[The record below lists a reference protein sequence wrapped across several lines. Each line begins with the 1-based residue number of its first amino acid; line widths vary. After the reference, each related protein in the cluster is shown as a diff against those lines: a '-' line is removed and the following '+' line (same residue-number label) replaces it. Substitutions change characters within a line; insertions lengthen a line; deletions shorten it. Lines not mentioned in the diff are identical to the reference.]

1 MISYQSPGVYIEEV
15 AAGPQPITAA
25 PTSVVAI
32 VGATQRGP
40 VQEPTRITGWSEF
53 QAVFGARPVPGGYT
67 AQAVYGFFENGGPA
81 AYVVRADDSVRAT
94 WEVLRA
100 DNATAGFGVEA
111 TSPGSW
117 ANELGVAVTLD
128 TTAGSG
134 VLYAGRVKLA
144 ADDSLAAGQH
154 QKTLTVSSVVGV
166 AAGDPVLVVTS
177 TGTPRAATVESVDAT
192 GSRLTLGVPAGTE
205 LVLPAKATWVVAA
218 VPSTGTALRLATG
231 SGFQRGDVVTA
242 VTPSMGRASAVVE
255 GLAAAAPGL
264 MLTLAAKV
272 NQVLPGGEFAVRVV
286 RLTAD
291 LPAPT
296 SPDAKVV
303 PLSAL
308 SWKDAPTPEAAD
320 LQTGHQAVTAG
331 GLTGVWEKARTRLE
345 FPADVPAGPVEVDVQ
360 LAARR
365 FRETVTLDHPS
376 RASLAER
383 YSFVPDGTV
392 VKLSGAG
399 GDTLSL
405 TRDSAKDD
413 GWAAAASDPADTVWT
428 QVDIAKPADATKG
441 IVVRCVRPPEPGSDF
456 VELEPDKRYA
466 VARADHKGGD
476 VYVVSVEGTA
486 PVAVGDTGRYPL
498 FAFQTTTLNPLR
510 FALRVTERGAEV
522 ESYTQLAMHPDHP
535 RHYRRDGIVNG
546 VSPRITVGPPAGGA
560 LAPDTLPRFVRP
572 KVSGSDRPV
581 TTAGL
586 KTGFDQLERVTE
598 PAMVIC
604 PDLLTFADP
613 LLQADV
619 VGAMTRHCEEFR
631 RIAIVDAP
639 AYGDDRQLA
648 EWRGTVVNSVQAATY
663 APHVRMVNLETDAA
677 ERIVTVPPSGFV
689 AGVFARTDRE
699 RGVHKAPANER
710 VKGIVGT
717 AEDYTQRRQD
727 LLNPAGVNLIRAFP
741 GRGTR
746 VWGARTSSDDTLWR
760 YVSVRRLF
768 NLIETSVERSTNWV
782 VFEPNTQDT
791 WLRIRVSV
799 ENFLDQLFRGGALA
813 GTSPEQAYRVRVGL
827 GETMTETDVDLGLV
841 VTEVAVAPA
850 KPAEFVIFRFSHKRL
865 TE

>member
-1 MISYQSPGVYIEEV
+1 VISYQSPGVYIEEV

-53 QAVFGARPVPGGYT
+53 QAVFGRPVAGGYT

-100 DNATAGFGVEA
+100 DNTTVEFGVEA

-128 TTAGSG
+128 TTAGNG
-134 VLYAGRVKLA
+134 VLYASRVVLT
-144 ADDSLAAGQH
+144 ADNSLTAGQQ
-154 QKTLTVSSVVGV
+154 QKSLTVSSVVGV

-177 TGTPRAATVESVDAT
+177 AGQPRAATVDSVDTTA
-192 GSRLTLGVPAGTE
+192 SKLTLSVPAGAE
-205 LVLPAKATWVVAA
+205 LALPAKATWVVAA

-231 SGFQRGDVVTA
+231 AGFQRGDVLRA
-242 VTPSMGRASAVVE
+242 VTPSMTRASAVVE
-255 GLAAAAPGL
+255 GLAATAPGL
-264 MLTLAAKV
+264 LLTLAAKV
-272 NQVLPGGEFAVRVV
+272 NQALPGGEFAVRVV

-291 LPAPT
+291 LPSPT
-296 SPDAKVV
+296 SPDPKVV

-308 SWKDAPTPEAAD
+308 SWKDTPVPESGD

-345 FPADVPAGPVEVDVQ
+345 FPAEVPAGPIEIDVQ
-360 LAARR
+360 LAARQ
-365 FRETVTLDHPS
+365 FRETVTLDHPA

-383 YSFVPDGTV
+383 YSFVPDGTEL
-392 VKLSGAG
+392 KLSGAG
-399 GDTLSL
+399 GATLSL
-405 TRDSAKDD
+405 TRDSTTAD
-413 GWAAAASDPADTVWT
+413 GWATAASDPADKVWT
-428 QVDIAKPADATKG
+428 QVDILKPADASKG

-456 VELEPDKRYA
+456 IELEPDKRHA
-466 VARADHKGGD
+466 IARADHKGGD
-476 VYVVSVEGTA
+476 VYVITVEGAA
-486 PVAVGDTGRYPL
+486 PVTVGNTGRYPL
-498 FAFQTTTLNPLR
+498 FAFQTTSLNPLR
-510 FALRVTERGAEV
+510 FALKVTERGTEV
-522 ESYTQLAMHPDHP
+522 ESHTQLAVHPDHP
-535 RHYRRDGIVNG
+535 RFYRRDGIVNG
-546 VSPRITVGPPAGGA
+546 VSPRITVGPPTGGA
-560 LAPDTLPRFVRP
+560 LAPDVLPRFVRP

-581 TTAGL
+581 TTADL
-586 KTGFDQLERVTE
+586 KKGFDQLERVTE

-604 PDLLTFADP
+604 PDLLTFSDT

-639 AYGDDRQLA
+639 AYRNDKELA
-648 EWRGTVVNSVQAATY
+648 QWRGSVVNSVQAATY
-663 APHVRMVNLETDAA
+663 APHLKMVNLETEAA
-677 ERIVTVPPSGFV
+677 QRIVTVPPSGFV
-689 AGVFARTDRE
+689 AGIFARTDRE

-710 VKGIVGT
+710 VSGIVGS

-746 VWGARTSSDDTLWR
+746 VWGARTSCDDALWR

-768 NLIETSVERSTNWV
+768 NLIETSIERSTNWV

-799 ENFLDQLFRGGALA
+799 ENFLDQLFRSGALA

-827 GETMTETDVDLGLV
+827 GETMTETDVDQGLV
-841 VTEVAVAPA
+841 IIEVAVAPA

>member
-1 MISYQSPGVYIEEV
+1 VISYQSPGVYIEEV
-15 AAGPQPITAA
+15 AAGPQPVTAA

-32 VGATQRGP
+32 VGATRRGP

-53 QAVFGARPVPGGYT
+53 QTVFGSRPVAGGYT

-100 DNATAGFGVEA
+100 DDTTVEFGVEA

-134 VLYAGRVKLA
+134 VLYASGVVLA
-144 ADDSLAAGQH
+144 TDGTFTAGEQ
-154 QKTLTVSSVVGV
+154 QKTLTVQSVVGV
-166 AAGDPVLVVTS
+166 AAGDPVQIVTVA
-177 TGTPRAATVESVDAT
+177 GAPRPATVDSVDT
-192 GSRLTLGVPAGTE
+192 PGSRLTLSVPAGEE
-205 LVLPAKATWVVAA
+205 LALPAKATWVVAA
-218 VPSTGTALRLATG
+218 VPSTALTLRLAAG
-231 SGFQRGDVVTA
+231 AGFQRGDVLSA
-242 VTPSMGRASAVVE
+242 VTPSMARVSAVVD
-255 GLAAAAPGL
+255 GMTAGAPGL
-264 MLTLAAKV
+264 TLTLASQV
-272 NQVLPGGEFAVRVV
+272 NQVVPGGEFAVRVV

-291 LPAPT
+291 LPQPT
-296 SPDAKVV
+296 SPDPKVV

-308 SWKDAPTPEAAD
+308 SWKDTPVPETGD
-320 LQTGHQAVTAG
+320 LETGHQAVAAG
-331 GLTGVWEKARTRLE
+331 GLTGAWEKARTRLE
-345 FPADVPAGPVEVDVQ
+345 FPAAVPAGPVEIDVR
-360 LAARR
+360 LAARQ

-383 YSFVPDGTV
+383 YSFVPNGTV
-392 VKLSGAG
+392 LKLSGAG
-399 GDTLSL
+399 GATLSL
-405 TRDSAKDD
+405 TRDSAAAD
-413 GWAAAASDPADTVWT
+413 GWATAGSDPEDKVWT
-428 QVDIAKPADATKG
+428 EVEVLKPADATKG

-456 VELEPDKRYA
+456 IELAPGKRHA
-466 VARADHKGGD
+466 IARAEHQGGN
-476 VYVVSVEGTA
+476 VHVIAVEGTS
-486 PVAVGDTGRYPL
+486 PVTVGDTGRYPL
-498 FAFQTTTLNPLR
+498 FAFRTTTLSPLR
-510 FALRVTERGAEV
+510 FALKVTERGTEV
-522 ESYTQLAMHPDHP
+522 ESYTQLAVHPDHP
-535 RHYRRDGIVNG
+535 RFYQKDGLVNG
-546 VSPRITVGPPAGGA
+546 VSPRITVGPPTGGA
-560 LAPDTLPRFVRP
+560 LTPQVLPRFVRP
-572 KVSGSDRPV
+572 KVAGSDRPI

-586 KTGFDQLERVTE
+586 KKGFDQLERVAE

-604 PDLLTFADP
+604 PDVLTFTDT

-631 RIAIVDAP
+631 RFAIIDAP
-639 AYGDDRQLA
+639 AYRDEALA
-648 EWRGTVVNSVQAATY
+648 EWRSSVVNSVQAATY
-663 APHVRMVNLETDAA
+663 APHLKMVNLEADSV

-710 VKGIVGT
+710 VSGIVGSV
-717 AEDYTQRRQD
+717 EDYTQRRQD

-746 VWGARTSSDDTLWR
+746 VWGARTSSDDVLWR
-760 YVSVRRLF
+760 YVNVRRLF

-799 ENFLDQLFRGGALA
+799 ENFLDQLFRSGALA

-841 VTEVAVAPA
+841 ITEVAVAPA